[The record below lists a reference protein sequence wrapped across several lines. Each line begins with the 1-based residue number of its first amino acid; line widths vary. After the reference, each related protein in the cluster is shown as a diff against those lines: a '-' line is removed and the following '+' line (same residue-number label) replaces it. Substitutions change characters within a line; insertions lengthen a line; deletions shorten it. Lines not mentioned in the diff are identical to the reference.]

1 MDNSFSRRIAVLF
14 SALFNPLFIP
24 LIGMA
29 WILYADQ
36 SVHLEIMHPKLKQY
50 LLYVTLIFSTL
61 LPLITLILMKTFG
74 LTMSLE
80 LPYRRDRR
88 LPILL
93 SAAYSLFGY
102 LFVRQIPQLNPL
114 FQLLPL
120 GSFCVLLTAYFFTLR
135 FQISLHL
142 MALGGLTGTF
152 TLASRF
158 LGTDYLTPVSI
169 SICLAALTAF
179 ARIRLNAH
187 KPYQVYS
194 GYLSGFLI
202 HYLSV
207 TLLFRWLY

>member
-1 MDNSFSRRIAVLF
+1 MDHTLSRRMATLF

-24 LIGMA
+24 LFGMA
-29 WILYADQ
+29 WILYADRSIQ
-36 SVHLEIMHPKLKQY
+36 VEIMHPKLKQY

-102 LFVRQIPQLNPL
+102 LFVRQIPQMNPL

-120 GSFCVLLTAYFFTLR
+120 GSFCVLLTAYLFTLR

-142 MALGGLTGTF
+142 MAIGALTGTF

-158 LGTDYLTPVSI
+158 LGTDYLTAVSI

-194 GYLSGFLI
+194 GYISGFLI

-207 TLLFRWLY
+207 TLLFRWL